1 MFYTWCI
8 KVVGIRLGS
17 QLWFLYFWVARKGF
31 FSLVVF
37 HMSGPCLGGFEILR
51 DTHILAPHLRSRP
64 AFEGLL
70 GFTMA

>member
-1 MFYTWCI
+1 MVSVF
-8 KVVGIRLGS
+8 LGS
-17 QLWFLYFWVARKGF
+17 KKGL

-37 HMSGPCLGGFEILR
+37 HMSGPCLGGFERLR